1 MRRVILLVVVLL
13 GVAGFTGCNRQQDP
27 DQPSVQLEEDKME
40 HEFVP
45 EDFIPGGGS
54 EVLCTEKGVYYR
66 SGGDIRYKDFST
78 GNDIYLCNKPECRHD
93 GNEFCVA
100 TNDTYTIYEMRL
112 YNEKLFAVATET
124 TETQCMFKLLLI
136 EPDGATMEELVTF
149 MTMEN
154 TGQVPTRM
162 QEFQIH
168 RNKVMIPFAAIDVEK
183 FSDTDAYGTA
193 IYDLDTKE
201 LVYLDAEPFCRENNA
216 AFSIQGYED
225 WFYYCKNEEGKT
237 RLHRYN
243 LTDGTDES
251 YALLPSFAGIYG
263 IKDENTVVYIKC
275 DGNGKVGNEFC
286 LCHTDTGENEIAST
300 LMRLD
305 RRMLN
310 DGTIYEREQKYGAID
325 MTMDASY
332 IYVFEREQWGE
343 RRSVET
349 GERGPYYDNYLQI
362 YDHDLNK
369 LAEYNFGDVIAEVVP
384 ELATQDSEDEEY
396 KYVYKRNALYFLNGE
411 AFCFVTGETKEDIVY
426 MVYRCKQ
433 SDLLA
438 KTPKMELVYK
448 TSEAINK

>member
-1 MRRVILLVVVLL
+1 
-13 GVAGFTGCNRQQDP
+13 
-27 DQPSVQLEEDKME
+27 ME
-40 HEFVP
+40 HQFVP

-66 SGGDIRYKDFST
+66 SGGDIRYKDFT
-78 GNDIYLCNKPECRHD
+78 IGNDIYLCNKPECRHD

-112 YNEKLFAVATET
+112 YNGKLFAVATET

-136 EPDGATMEELVTF
+136 EPDGSAMEELITF

-237 RLHRYN
+237 RLHRYH

-286 LCHTDTGENEIAST
+286 LCHTDTGENEIAAPLKKTGT
-300 LMRLD
+300 LLLD
-305 RRMLN
+305 
-310 DGTIYEREQKYGAID
+310 DGKIREYEEIYNAIQ
-325 MTMDASY
+325 MTMDGAY
-332 IYVFEREQWGE
+332 IYVFEREDQQAGWREPESGAYTSRYE
-343 RRSVET
+343 S
-349 GERGPYYDNYLQI
+349 YIHI
-362 YDHDLNK
+362 YDYDLNR
-369 LAEYNFGDVIAEVVP
+369 LAEVNFGAALTEVLP
-384 ELATQDSEDEEY
+384 EIDEYYESETY
-396 KYVYKRNALYFLNGE
+396 TYLSKQPALCFLNGE
-411 AFCFVTGETKEDIVY
+411 AYCFVEGNTETDMVY
-426 MVYRCKQ
+426 LVYRCKQ
-433 SDLLA
+433 SDLFA
-438 KTPKMELVYK
+438 GTPVLELVY
-448 TSEAINK
+448 SASVPISN